1 MLGEAYFLG
10 KGVTQDYAKAVEL
23 LTFAC
28 NKGSKYGLFYLA
40 KCHFNGWGTPQDYV
54 RARQYLDKV
63 DWNYWEA
70 DYLRGL
76 IYANGLG
83 VAADI
88 AKGVGYLQKAGDH
101 PEAKA
106 ELAKYKKTLFGKW
119 VRR

>member
-1 MLGEAYFLG
+1 MEQNYTEAIR
-10 KGVTQDYAKAVEL
+10 L
-23 LTFAC
+23 LTYAC
-28 NKGSKYGLFYLA
+28 DKGSKYGLFYLA
-40 KCHFNGWGTPQDYV
+40 KCYFNGWGTPQDYV

-76 IYANGLG
+76 LYGNGLG

-88 AKGVGYLQKAGDH
+88 PKAVGFLQKAGDH
-101 PEAKA
+101 PEARA